1 MATEQRGGGGGHPF
15 FSPSAHAFVWPFKLV
30 FFTLLGVVLVGLLA
44 IFVDWLF
51 AKYVWGLSVAQSRA
65 TAQLDADLWLTH
77 TLGGISPLAWLAN
90 TLARDGFWL
99 FFKMTHIYQWMD
111 NAAHLSPQASAMNH
125 GGDLF
130 VRNQLVY
137 RLQDWIYLAMI
148 RIQDAGVRLAILLCS
163 WPVYLLA
170 YGIGTADGLAAR
182 HIRRVCAGR
191 ESSALYHRAKYFQVT
206 GVALSWMGY
215 IAAPVQVSPLWF
227 VFPVAVLL
235 GILARVQWTYLKK
248 YL

>member
-1 MATEQRGGGGGHPF
+1 MATERGGGGHPF
-15 FSPSAHAFVWPFKLV
+15 FHPSAHAFVWPFKLV

-44 IFVDWLF
+44 IVVDWIA
-51 AKYVWGLSVAQSRA
+51 AKFVWGVAGAEARA
-65 TAQLDADLWLTH
+65 TAQLQADLWLSR
-77 TLGGISPLAWLAN
+77 TLGGVSPLPWLAD
-90 TLARDGFWL
+90 TLARWGFWM
-99 FFKMTHIYQWMD
+99 FFRVTHIYQWMD
-111 NAAHLSPQASAMNH
+111 NAARLGPQASPMTH

-130 VRNQLVY
+130 VRNDLVY
-137 RLQDWIYLAMI
+137 RLQDWIFLAML

-170 YGIGTADGLAAR
+170 YAVGTADGLSAR

-206 GVALSWMGY
+206 GVALSWMAY
-215 IAAPVQVSPLWF
+215 VAAPVKVSPLWF
-227 VFPVAVLL
+227 VFPVAVLM
-235 GILARVQWTYLKK
+235 GVLARVQWTYLKK